1 MAVVVLCSTTSFTID
16 KHYCGKILVDV
27 AINKGAQKCA
37 MEQFLEASGS
47 HITKPSCCTDEHLV
61 FLGQDEL
68 KKNIDIDVQIACA
81 TFPALATSSDV
92 VFRIESEQYVPLGNH
107 DPPER
112 DILLHILYE
121 TFLI

>member
-27 AINKGAQKCA
+27 AINKGAKKCA
-37 MEQFLEASGS
+37 MEQFLETSGNQ
-47 HITKPSCCTDEHLV
+47 ITKPSCCTDEHLV

-68 KKNIDIDVQIACA
+68 KKNIDLDVQIYA
-81 TFPALATSSDV
+81 TFPASVISKDV
-92 VFRIESEQYVPLGNH
+92 VFRIESQRYVPLGNH

-112 DILLHILYE
+112 DIPLHILYE
-121 TFLI
+121 SFLI